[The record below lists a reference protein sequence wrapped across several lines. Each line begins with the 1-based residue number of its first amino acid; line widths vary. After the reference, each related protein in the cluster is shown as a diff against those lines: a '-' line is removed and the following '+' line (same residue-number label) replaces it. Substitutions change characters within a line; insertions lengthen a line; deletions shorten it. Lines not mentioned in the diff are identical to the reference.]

1 MADFI
6 SSAAQYNHGSSKA
19 TICPDISMTTF
30 KKTTKKTSNMTNKPS
45 RTHLVSS
52 LKARIEKDGY
62 PRLQMMLMVM
72 MTGLI
77 GFLSSFILLHSGM
90 QTMWLRYLCAF
101 GIAYIGFIG
110 LLRVW
115 LVTQREQVA
124 DVAEAV
130 LDLAYYSSRPNSSS
144 LSSSG
149 DAIASVN
156 QLSGQGGDFSGAGA
170 SASFDQ
176 AGNPPE
182 ALIDLSEAAN
192 TASAGSS
199 GSGGGSSIS
208 SNSNGIGDALS
219 GAGDADEL
227 VIPLAVAAFVLA
239 LLFSTL
245 YVVYSAPMLLAELS
259 VDFLLATG
267 LYRRLKKIPET
278 AWLGTAIKKTIW
290 PFLITALV
298 ISASGWAL
306 QNSAPGANT
315 LSEAWKYHET
325 HQAAD

>member
-1 MADFI
+1 MA
-6 SSAAQYNHGSSKA
+6 NE
-19 TICPDISMTTF
+19 
-30 KKTTKKTSNMTNKPS
+30 PS
-45 RTHLVSS
+45 RSHLVSS

-62 PRLQMMLMVM
+62 PRLQMMLMVL

-130 LDLAYYSSRPNSSS
+130 LDLAYYSSRPS
-144 LSSSG
+144 SSSG

-156 QLSGQGGDFSGAGA
+156 QSSGQGGDFAGAGA

-182 ALIDLSEAAN
+182 ALIDLSEAGN

-199 GSGGGSSIS
+199 GSGG
-208 SNSNGIGDALS
+208 IGDTLS
-219 GAGDADEL
+219 GVGDADDL
-227 VIPLAVAAFVLA
+227 VIPLAIAAFVLA
-239 LLFSTL
+239 LLLSTL

-267 LYRRLKKIPET
+267 LYRRLKRIPET

-298 ISASGWAL
+298 ISASGWVL

>member
-1 MADFI
+1 
-6 SSAAQYNHGSSKA
+6 
-19 TICPDISMTTF
+19 
-30 KKTTKKTSNMTNKPS
+30 MTNKPS
-45 RTHLVSS
+45 RTHLVSR
-52 LKARIEKDGY
+52 LKSRIEKDGY
-62 PRLQMMLMVM
+62 PRLLMMLMVM

-115 LVTQREQVA
+115 LVTQREHVA
-124 DVAEAV
+124 DVAEAM
-130 LDLAYYSSRPNSSS
+130 LDLAYYSSRPS
-144 LSSSG
+144 SSSG

-156 QLSGQGGDFSGAGA
+156 QLSGQGGDFAGAGA
-170 SASFDQ
+170 SASFDD
-176 AGNPPE
+176 AGSVSEP
-182 ALIDLSEAAN
+182 LIDLSEAGNA
-192 TASAGSS
+192 ASNGSSYGGGSS
-199 GSGGGSSIS
+199 GSSSS
-208 SNSNGIGDALS
+208 SSGIGDTLS
-219 GAGDADEL
+219 GVGDADDL
-227 VIPLAVAAFVLA
+227 VIPLAIAAFVLA
-239 LLFSTL
+239 LLLSTL

-278 AWLGTAIKKTIW
+278 AWLGTAIKRTIW

-298 ISASGWAL
+298 ISASGWVL

-315 LSEAWKYHET
+315 LSEVLTYHEA
-325 HQAAD
+325 HQDAD

>member
-1 MADFI
+1 ME
-6 SSAAQYNHGSSKA
+6 
-19 TICPDISMTTF
+19 
-30 KKTTKKTSNMTNKPS
+30 NKPS
-45 RTHLVSS
+45 RSHLVSS

-115 LVTQREQVA
+115 LVTQREHVA

-130 LDLAYYSSRPNSSS
+130 LDIAYHSSRPSSS
-144 LSSSG
+144 SISSSG
-149 DAIASVN
+149 DAIASMN

-170 SASFDQ
+170 SASFDD
-176 AGNPPE
+176 AGSVSEP
-182 ALIDLSEAAN
+182 LIDLSETGNAA
-192 TASAGSS
+192 SS
-199 GSGGGSSIS
+199 
-208 SNSNGIGDALS
+208 GIGDTLS
-219 GAGDADEL
+219 GVGDADDL
-227 VIPLAVAAFVLA
+227 VIPLAIAAFVLA
-239 LLFSTL
+239 LLLSTL

-278 AWLGTAIKKTIW
+278 AWLGTAIKRTIW

-325 HQAAD
+325 HQAAE

>member
-1 MADFI
+1 
-6 SSAAQYNHGSSKA
+6 
-19 TICPDISMTTF
+19 
-30 KKTTKKTSNMTNKPS
+30 MTNKKNLAASNKLS
-45 RTHLVSS
+45 RSHLVSR
-52 LKARIEKDGY
+52 LKSRIEKDGY

-101 GIAYIGFIG
+101 GIAYVGFIG

-124 DVAEAV
+124 DVTEAV
-130 LDLAYYSSRPNSSS
+130 LDIAYHASRP
-144 LSSSG
+144 SSG
-149 DAIASVN
+149 TGS
-156 QLSGQGGDFSGAGA
+156 QFSGQGGDFGGGGT
-170 SASFDQ
+170 SASFDS
-176 AGNPPE
+176 ASSPSEG
-182 ALIDLSEAAN
+182 LIDLSEAGN
-192 TASAGSS
+192 TASSVSTG
-199 GSGGGSSIS
+199 GSGGGSSGS
-208 SNSNGIGDALS
+208 SGIGNALS

-239 LLFSTL
+239 LLLSTL

-290 PFLITALV
+290 PFLITAVV
-298 ISASGWAL
+298 ISGSGWVL

-315 LSEAWKYHET
+315 LSEVLKYHEA
-325 HQAAD
+325 HQDDK

>member
-6 SSAAQYNHGSSKA
+6 SSAAQYNHGSSTA

-30 KKTTKKTSNMTNKPS
+30 KKTTKKASNMTNKPS
-45 RTHLVSS
+45 RTHLVSR
-52 LKARIEKDGY
+52 LKSRIEKDGY

-130 LDLAYYSSRPNSSS
+130 LDLAYYSSRPSSS
-144 LSSSG
+144 SMSSSS

-156 QLSGQGGDFSGAGA
+156 QLSRQGGDFSGAGA
-170 SASFDQ
+170 SASFDP
-176 AGNPPE
+176 AANPPE

-192 TASAGSS
+192 IASAGGS
-199 GSGGGSSIS
+199 GSGGGSSGS
-208 SNSNGIGDALS
+208 SSGIGDVLS

>member
-1 MADFI
+1 
-6 SSAAQYNHGSSKA
+6 
-19 TICPDISMTTF
+19 
-30 KKTTKKTSNMTNKPS
+30 MTNKKNPRVSNKLS
-45 RTHLVSS
+45 RSHLVSR

-101 GIAYIGFIG
+101 GIAYAGFIC

-124 DVAEAV
+124 DVTEAV
-130 LDLAYYSSRPNSSS
+130 LDIAYHASRP
-144 LSSSG
+144 SSG
-149 DAIASVN
+149 SGS
-156 QLSGQGGDFSGAGA
+156 QFSGQGGDFGGGGA
-170 SASFDQ
+170 SASFDG
-176 AGNPPE
+176 AGAPSE
-182 ALIDLSEAAN
+182 GLIDLSEAGN
-192 TASAGSS
+192 TASSVSGSSGGSS
-199 GSGGGSSIS
+199 GSSSGSS
-208 SNSNGIGDALS
+208 GIGDALS

-227 VIPLAVAAFVLA
+227 VIPLAIAAFVLA
-239 LLFSTL
+239 LLLSTL

-290 PFLITALV
+290 PFLITAVV
-298 ISASGWAL
+298 ISGSGWVL
-306 QNSAPGANT
+306 QNSAPGAKT
-315 LSEAWKYHET
+315 LSEVLKYHEA
-325 HQAAD
+325 HQDDQ

>member
-1 MADFI
+1 MA
-6 SSAAQYNHGSSKA
+6 
-19 TICPDISMTTF
+19 
-30 KKTTKKTSNMTNKPS
+30 NKPS
-45 RTHLVSS
+45 RSHLVSS

-62 PRLQMMLMVM
+62 PRLQMMLMVL

-130 LDLAYYSSRPNSSS
+130 LDIAYYSSRPS
-144 LSSSG
+144 SSSG
-149 DAIASVN
+149 DAIASMN
-156 QLSGQGGDFSGAGA
+156 QLSGQGGDFAGAGA
-170 SASFDQ
+170 SASFDD
-176 AGNPPE
+176 AGSVSEP
-182 ALIDLSEAAN
+182 LIDLSETGNAA
-192 TASAGSS
+192 SSGSSYGGGSS
-199 GSGGGSSIS
+199 GSSSS
-208 SNSNGIGDALS
+208 GIGDTLS
-219 GAGDADEL
+219 GVGDADDL
-227 VIPLAVAAFVLA
+227 VIPLAIAAFVLA
-239 LLFSTL
+239 LLLSTL

-267 LYRRLKKIPET
+267 LYRRLKRIPET

>member
-1 MADFI
+1 MA
-6 SSAAQYNHGSSKA
+6 
-19 TICPDISMTTF
+19 
-30 KKTTKKTSNMTNKPS
+30 NKPS
-45 RTHLVSS
+45 RSHLVSS

-62 PRLQMMLMVM
+62 PRLQMMLMVL

-149 DAIASVN
+149 DAIASMN
-156 QLSGQGGDFSGAGA
+156 QLSGQGGDFAGAGA
-170 SASFDQ
+170 SASFDD
-176 AGNPPE
+176 AGSVSEP
-182 ALIDLSEAAN
+182 LIDLSEAGN
-192 TASAGSS
+192 TASVGSS
-199 GSGGGSSIS
+199 GSGG
-208 SNSNGIGDALS
+208 IGDTLS
-219 GAGDADEL
+219 GVGDSDDL
-227 VIPLAVAAFVLA
+227 VIPLAIAAFVLA
-239 LLFSTL
+239 LLLSTL

-267 LYRRLKKIPET
+267 LYRRLKRIPET
-278 AWLGTAIKKTIW
+278 AWLATAIKKTIW

-298 ISASGWAL
+298 TSASGWVL

>member
-1 MADFI
+1 
-6 SSAAQYNHGSSKA
+6 
-19 TICPDISMTTF
+19 MTNF
-30 KKTTKKTSNMTNKPS
+30 KKTSKKTSNMANKPS
-45 RTHLVSS
+45 RSHLVSS

-62 PRLQMMLMVM
+62 PRLQMMLMVL

-110 LLRVW
+110 LLRIW
-115 LVTQREQVA
+115 LVTQRDQVV

-130 LDLAYYSSRPNSSS
+130 LDLAYCSSRPS
-144 LSSSG
+144 SSSG
-149 DAIASVN
+149 DAIASMN
-156 QLSGQGGDFSGAGA
+156 QLSGQGGDFAGAGA

-199 GSGGGSSIS
+199 CSGGGSSGS
-208 SNSNGIGDALS
+208 SSGIGDALS

-325 HQAAD
+325 HQAAE

>member
-1 MADFI
+1 MA
-6 SSAAQYNHGSSKA
+6 
-19 TICPDISMTTF
+19 
-30 KKTTKKTSNMTNKPS
+30 NKPS
-45 RTHLVSS
+45 RSHLVSS

-62 PRLQMMLMVM
+62 PRLQMMLMVL

-115 LVTQREQVA
+115 LVTQREHVA

-130 LDLAYYSSRPNSSS
+130 LDIAYHSSRPSSS
-144 LSSSG
+144 SISSSG
-149 DAIASVN
+149 DAIASMN

-170 SASFDQ
+170 SASFDD
-176 AGNPPE
+176 AGSVSEP
-182 ALIDLSEAAN
+182 LIDLSEAGNA
-192 TASAGSS
+192 ASSGSS
-199 GSGGGSSIS
+199 YGSGGGSSGS
-208 SNSNGIGDALS
+208 SSSGIGDTLS
-219 GAGDADEL
+219 GVGDADDL
-227 VIPLAVAAFVLA
+227 VIPLAIAAFVLA
-239 LLFSTL
+239 LLLSTL

-298 ISASGWAL
+298 ISASGWVL

-315 LSEAWKYHET
+315 LSEVLTYHEA
-325 HQAAD
+325 HQDAD

>member
-1 MADFI
+1 
-6 SSAAQYNHGSSKA
+6 
-19 TICPDISMTTF
+19 MTNF
-30 KKTTKKTSNMTNKPS
+30 KKTSKKTSNMANKPS
-45 RTHLVSS
+45 RSHLVSS

-62 PRLQMMLMVM
+62 PRLQMMLMVL

-115 LVTQREQVA
+115 LVTQREHVA

-130 LDLAYYSSRPNSSS
+130 LDIAYHSSRPSSSS

-149 DAIASVN
+149 DAIASMN
-156 QLSGQGGDFSGAGA
+156 QLSGQDGDFSGAGA
-170 SASFDQ
+170 CASFDD
-176 AGNPPE
+176 AGSVSEP
-182 ALIDLSEAAN
+182 LIDLSETGNAA
-192 TASAGSS
+192 SSGSSYGGGSS
-199 GSGGGSSIS
+199 GSSSS
-208 SNSNGIGDALS
+208 GIGDTLS
-219 GAGDADEL
+219 GVGDADDL
-227 VIPLAVAAFVLA
+227 VIPLAIAAFVLA
-239 LLFSTL
+239 LLLSTL

-267 LYRRLKKIPET
+267 LYRRLKRIPET

>member
-1 MADFI
+1 MA
-6 SSAAQYNHGSSKA
+6 
-19 TICPDISMTTF
+19 
-30 KKTTKKTSNMTNKPS
+30 NKPS
-45 RTHLVSS
+45 RSHLVSS
-52 LKARIEKDGY
+52 LKSRIEKDGY
-62 PRLQMMLMVM
+62 PRLQMMLMVL

-90 QTMWLRYLCAF
+90 KTMWLRYLCAF

-115 LVTQREQVA
+115 LVTQREHVA

-130 LDLAYYSSRPNSSS
+130 LDIAYHSSRPSSS
-144 LSSSG
+144 SISSSG
-149 DAIASVN
+149 DAIASMN
-156 QLSGQGGDFSGAGA
+156 QLSGQDGDFSGAGA
-170 SASFDQ
+170 SASFDDT
-176 AGNPPE
+176 GSVSEP
-182 ALIDLSEAAN
+182 LIDLSEAGNA
-192 TASAGSS
+192 ASNGSS
-199 GSGGGSSIS
+199 YGSGGGSSGS
-208 SNSNGIGDALS
+208 SSSGIGDTLS
-219 GAGDADEL
+219 GVGDADDL
-227 VIPLAVAAFVLA
+227 VIPLAIAAFVLA
-239 LLFSTL
+239 LLLSTL

-298 ISASGWAL
+298 ISASGWVL

-315 LSEAWKYHET
+315 LSEVLTYHEA
-325 HQAAD
+325 HQDAD